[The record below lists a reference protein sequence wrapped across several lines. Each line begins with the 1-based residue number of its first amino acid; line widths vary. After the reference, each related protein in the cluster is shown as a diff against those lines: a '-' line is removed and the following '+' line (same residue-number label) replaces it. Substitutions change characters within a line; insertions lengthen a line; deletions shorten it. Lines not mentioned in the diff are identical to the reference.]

1 MKLTLRGHHLLCLKG
16 FQGYGYSED
25 FTKNMTSIN
34 ELRKQPTTTIAITN
48 SADDIC
54 KKCPYLKNN
63 LCKNHTQ
70 NNRIVMMDN
79 EVISKINL
87 SDEFNAIELFEKI
100 DLIFNNK
107 NSVSKICSECMWHE
121 KCLFYKNLDKL

>member
-34 ELRKQPTTTIAITN
+34 ELRKQQTTTIFITN

-54 KKCPYLKNN
+54 KKCPNLKND

-70 NNRIVMMDN
+70 NNRIEMMDN
-79 EVISKINL
+79 EVISKL
-87 SDEFNAIELFEKI
+87 KSSDEFNAIELFEKI

-107 NSVSKICSECMWHE
+107 DSVSKICSKCMWHD
-121 KCLFYKNLDKL
+121 KCIPS